1 MSKKIRV
8 GVKFW
13 VIIFFL
19 TQVKAVDEAISKAEE
34 QIEKISERAKE
45 TKVPL
50 SLYFMLT
57 LKGCFSRT

>member
-1 MSKKIRV
+1 M
-8 GVKFW
+8 GNL
-13 VIIFFL
+13 FL

-57 LKGCFSRT
+57 LKGCFSRTR